1 MKTCELCGKST
12 DKLYKVYIEGT
23 ILNVCV
29 DCLKYGKTVDEN
41 GNIIKENKL
50 EIKEIVGEVVDENYN
65 KILIKYR
72 EEHKLKQEDMAKLL
86 GIKESL
92 YKSIENKKI
101 IPDINLAKKIEKTL
115 EIKITKKEVL
125 TEKINNK
132 DNKNY
137 ITVGDILEFEEWIYI
152 IYYIYF
158 LNHLY

>member
-23 ILNVCV
+23 ILNVCA
-29 DCLKYGKTVDEN
+29 DCLKYGKHVDEN

-50 EIKEIVGEVVDENYN
+50 EIKEIVGEIVDENYN

-72 EEHKLKQEDMAKLL
+72 EDHKLKQEDMAKLL

-101 IPDINLAKKIEKTL
+101 IPDINLAKKIEKIL
-115 EIKITKKEVL
+115 GIKITKKEVL

-152 IYYIYF
+152 MYYIYF
-158 LNHLY
+158 LNLLY

>member
-23 ILNVCV
+23 ILSVCK
-29 DCLKYGKTVDEN
+29 DCLKYGKLVDEN
-41 GNIIKENKL
+41 ESVIKENRLK
-50 EIKEIVGEVVDENYN
+50 IKEIVGEVIDENYN

-115 EIKITKKEVL
+115 GIKITKKEVL

-137 ITVGDILEFEEWIYI
+137 ITVGDILEFEE
-152 IYYIYF
+152 
-158 LNHLY
+158 

>member
-23 ILNVCV
+23 ILNVCK
-29 DCLKYGKTVDEN
+29 DCLKYGKPVDEN

-101 IPDINLAKKIEKTL
+101 IPDINLAKKIEKIL
-115 EIKITKKEVL
+115 GIKITKKEVL

-137 ITVGDILEFEEWIYI
+137 ITVGDILEFEE
-152 IYYIYF
+152 
-158 LNHLY
+158 

>member
-23 ILNVCV
+23 ILNVCK
-29 DCLKYGKTVDEN
+29 DCLKYGKSVNEN
-41 GNIIKENKL
+41 ENIIKENKL
-50 EIKEIVGEVVDENYN
+50 KIKEIVGEVIDENYN

-115 EIKITKKEVL
+115 GIKITKREVL

-137 ITVGDILEFEEWIYI
+137 ITVGDILEFEE
-152 IYYIYF
+152 
-158 LNHLY
+158 

>member
-23 ILNVCV
+23 ILNVCK
-29 DCLKYGKTVDEN
+29 DCLKYGKLVDKN

-50 EIKEIVGEVVDENYN
+50 KIKEIVGEVIDENYN

-92 YKSIENKKI
+92 YKSIENKKS

-115 EIKITKKEVL
+115 GIKITKKEVL

-137 ITVGDILEFEEWIYI
+137 ITVGDILEFEE
-152 IYYIYF
+152 
-158 LNHLY
+158 

>member
-72 EEHKLKQEDMAKLL
+72 EEHKLKQDDMAKLL

-137 ITVGDILEFEEWIYI
+137 ITVGDILEFEE
-152 IYYIYF
+152 
-158 LNHLY
+158 

>member
-29 DCLKYGKTVDEN
+29 NCLKYGKTVDEN

>member
-23 ILNVCV
+23 ILNVCK
-29 DCLKYGKTVDEN
+29 DCLKYGKSVNEN
-41 GNIIKENKL
+41 ENIIKENKL
-50 EIKEIVGEVVDENYN
+50 KIKEIVGEVIDENYN

-72 EEHKLKQEDMAKLL
+72 EEHKLNQEDMAKLL

-115 EIKITKKEVL
+115 GIKITKREVL

-137 ITVGDILEFEEWIYI
+137 ITVGDILEFEE
-152 IYYIYF
+152 
-158 LNHLY
+158 

>member
-23 ILNVCV
+23 ILNVCA
-29 DCLKYGKTVDEN
+29 DCLKYGKLVDEN

-50 EIKEIVGEVVDENYN
+50 EIKEIVGEVVDEDYN

-137 ITVGDILEFEEWIYI
+137 ITVGDILEFEE
-152 IYYIYF
+152 
-158 LNHLY
+158 

>member
-23 ILNVCV
+23 ILSVCK
-29 DCLKYGKTVDEN
+29 DCLKYGKLVDEN
-41 GNIIKENKL
+41 ESVIKENKL
-50 EIKEIVGEVVDENYN
+50 KIKEIVGEVIDENYN

-72 EEHKLKQEDMAKLL
+72 EEHKLRQEDMAKLL

-115 EIKITKKEVL
+115 GIKITKKEVL

-137 ITVGDILEFEEWIYI
+137 ITVGDILEFEE
-152 IYYIYF
+152 
-158 LNHLY
+158 

>member
-23 ILNVCV
+23 ILNVCT
-29 DCLKYGKTVDEN
+29 DCLKYGKPVDEN
-41 GNIIKENKL
+41 GNITKENKL
-50 EIKEIVGEVVDENYN
+50 EIKEIIGEVVDENYN

-101 IPDINLAKKIEKTL
+101 IPDINLAKKIEKIL
-115 EIKITKKEVL
+115 GIKITKKEVL

-137 ITVGDILEFEEWIYI
+137 ITVGDILEFEE
-152 IYYIYF
+152 
-158 LNHLY
+158 

>member
-23 ILNVCV
+23 ILSVCK
-29 DCLKYGKTVDEN
+29 DCLKYGKLVDEN
-41 GNIIKENKL
+41 ENIIKENKL
-50 EIKEIVGEVVDENYN
+50 KIKEIVGEVIDENYN

-115 EIKITKKEVL
+115 GIKITKKEVL

-137 ITVGDILEFEEWIYI
+137 ITVGDILEFEE
-152 IYYIYF
+152 
-158 LNHLY
+158 

>member
-12 DKLYKVYIEGT
+12 DKLYTVYIEGT
-23 ILNVCV
+23 ILNVCK
-29 DCLKYGKTVDEN
+29 DCLRYGKSVNEN
-41 GNIIKENKL
+41 ENIIKENKL
-50 EIKEIVGEVVDENYN
+50 KIKEIVGEVIDENYN
-65 KILIKYR
+65 RILIKYR
-72 EEHKLKQEDMAKLL
+72 EEHKLRQEDMAKLL

-115 EIKITKKEVL
+115 GIKITKKEVL

-137 ITVGDILEFEEWIYI
+137 ITVGDILEFEE
-152 IYYIYF
+152 
-158 LNHLY
+158 

>member
-23 ILNVCV
+23 ILSVCK
-29 DCLKYGKTVDEN
+29 DCLKYGKLVDEN
-41 GNIIKENKL
+41 KNIIKENRLK
-50 EIKEIVGEVVDENYN
+50 IKEIVGEVIDENYN

-115 EIKITKKEVL
+115 GIKITKKEVL

-137 ITVGDILEFEEWIYI
+137 ITVGDILEFEE
-152 IYYIYF
+152 
-158 LNHLY
+158 

>member
-23 ILNVCV
+23 ILNVCK
-29 DCLKYGKTVDEN
+29 DCLKYGKLVDEN
-41 GNIIKENKL
+41 ENIIKENKL
-50 EIKEIVGEVVDENYN
+50 EIKEIVGEVIDENYN

-72 EEHKLKQEDMAKLL
+72 EEHKLRQEDMAKLL

-101 IPDINLAKKIEKTL
+101 IPDINLAKKIEKIL
-115 EIKITKKEVL
+115 GIKITKKEVL

-137 ITVGDILEFEEWIYI
+137 ITVGDILEFEE
-152 IYYIYF
+152 
-158 LNHLY
+158 

>member
-23 ILNVCV
+23 ILSVCK
-29 DCLKYGKTVDEN
+29 DCLKYGKLVDEN
-41 GNIIKENKL
+41 ENIIKENRLK
-50 EIKEIVGEVVDENYN
+50 IKEIVGEVIDENYN

-115 EIKITKKEVL
+115 GIKITKKEVL

-137 ITVGDILEFEEWIYI
+137 ITVGDILEFEE
-152 IYYIYF
+152 
-158 LNHLY
+158 

>member
-137 ITVGDILEFEEWIYI
+137 ITVGDILEFEE
-152 IYYIYF
+152 
-158 LNHLY
+158 

>member
-23 ILNVCV
+23 ILNVCK
-29 DCLKYGKTVDEN
+29 DCLKYGKSVNEN
-41 GNIIKENKL
+41 ENIIKENKL
-50 EIKEIVGEVVDENYN
+50 KIKEIVGEVIDENYN

-115 EIKITKKEVL
+115 GIKITKKEVL

-137 ITVGDILEFEEWIYI
+137 ITVGDILEFEE
-152 IYYIYF
+152 
-158 LNHLY
+158 

>member
-12 DKLYKVYIEGT
+12 DRLYKVYIEGA
-23 ILNVCV
+23 ILNVCK
-29 DCLKYGKTVDEN
+29 DCLKYGKLIDEG

-50 EIKEIVGEVVDENYN
+50 KIKEIVGEVIDENYN

-115 EIKITKKEVL
+115 GIKITKREVL
-125 TEKINNK
+125 TEKINNRG
-132 DNKNY
+132 NRNY
-137 ITVGDILEFEEWIYI
+137 ITVGDILEFEE
-152 IYYIYF
+152 
-158 LNHLY
+158 

>member
-23 ILNVCV
+23 ILSVCK
-29 DCLKYGKTVDEN
+29 DCLKYGKLVDEN
-41 GNIIKENKL
+41 ENIIKENKL
-50 EIKEIVGEVVDENYN
+50 KIKEIVGEVIDENYN

-72 EEHKLKQEDMAKLL
+72 EEHKLRQEDMAKLL

-115 EIKITKKEVL
+115 GIKITKKEVL

-137 ITVGDILEFEEWIYI
+137 ITVGDILEFEE
-152 IYYIYF
+152 
-158 LNHLY
+158 